1 MLSLRRQWG
10 RSEPYVLAAIVVLSL
25 LVQARSGQF
34 FTGNNLVDLVQ
45 AMIVPGLF
53 SVGCMMVIV
62 SGGIDV
68 SFTAIASLAMYV
80 TDRTLLASHYAGN
93 VLLAYAMSAGLGL
106 LMGALNGFLIAFL
119 RLPTLVVTL
128 GTASLFTG
136 LMFGAFS
143 ASASDVPPAIVAHGK
158 ETLFT
163 AVNPQLG
170 LSSNMPSQVLILVGV
185 FVLAF
190 LLLRYTMVGRGIYA
204 IGGDEAAADRA
215 GFNVRAIKMFLYC
228 LVGVLAGITGI
239 ARISMIA
246 YADPSTMLGMELT
259 VIAAVV
265 LGGTRVTGGVGSLTG
280 TALGVALVVILA
292 NSLILIGIPT
302 YWARVFTGA
311 VIIIG
316 TGVTAR
322 QMGARRRRE
331 RAPAGTAGLTP

>member
-1 MLSLRRQWG
+1 
-10 RSEPYVLAAIVVLSL
+10 
-25 LVQARSGQF
+25 
-34 FTGNNLVDLVQ
+34 
-45 AMIVPGLF
+45 
-53 SVGCMMVIV
+53 
-62 SGGIDV
+62 
-68 SFTAIASLAMYV
+68 
-80 TDRTLLASHYAGN
+80 
-93 VLLAYAMSAGLGL
+93 MSAGLGL
-106 LMGALNGFLIAFL
+106 VMGALNGLLIAYL

-143 ASASDVPPAIVAHGK
+143 ASASDVPPAIIAHSK

-163 AVNPQLG
+163 AVNPHSG
-170 LSSNMPSQVLILVGV
+170 LTSNMPSQVLILVGV

-204 IGGDEAAADRA
+204 IGGDEAAAERA

-246 YADPSTMLGMELT
+246 YADPSTVLGMELT

-265 LGGTRVTGGVGSLTG
+265 LGGTRVTGGVGTLTG
-280 TALGVALVVILA
+280 TALGVALVIILA

-302 YWARVFTGA
+302 YWTRVFTGA

-322 QMGARRRRE
+322 QIGTKRRRE
-331 RAPAGTAGLTP
+331 RGPATGAPEAP

>member
-1 MLSLRRQWG
+1 MITARRFFA
-10 RSEPYVLAAIVVLSL
+10 RSEPWVLAAIVILSL
-25 LVQARSGQF
+25 LIQARSGQF
-34 FTGNNLVDLVQ
+34 FTGNNLVDL
-45 AMIVPGLF
+45 ARAFIVPGLL
-53 SVGCMMVIV
+53 SIGCMMVIV

-68 SFTAIASLAMYV
+68 SFTAVAALAMYI
-80 TDRTLLASHYAGN
+80 TDKILLQSGYEGN
-93 VLLAYAMSAGLGL
+93 VILAYAMSAGFGL

-128 GTASLFTG
+128 GTGSLFTG

-163 AVNPQLG
+163 AVNSDLG
-170 LSSNMPSQVLILVGV
+170 LSSNMPSQILILVGML
-185 FVLAF
+185 FLAF
-190 LLLRYTMVGRGIYA
+190 LLLRYTMLGRGIYA
-204 IGGDEAAADRA
+204 IGGDEAAAERA

-239 ARISMIA
+239 SRISMMA
-246 YADPSTMLGMELT
+246 YADPSTFQGMELT

-265 LGGTRVTGGVGSLTG
+265 LGGTRVTGGLGTLTG
-280 TALGVALVVILA
+280 TILGIALMMILA

-302 YWARVFTGA
+302 YWSRAFTGA

-316 TGVTAR
+316 TGVTAHQIASTHR
-322 QMGARRRRE
+322 SQRDLKK
-331 RAPAGTAGLTP
+331 T